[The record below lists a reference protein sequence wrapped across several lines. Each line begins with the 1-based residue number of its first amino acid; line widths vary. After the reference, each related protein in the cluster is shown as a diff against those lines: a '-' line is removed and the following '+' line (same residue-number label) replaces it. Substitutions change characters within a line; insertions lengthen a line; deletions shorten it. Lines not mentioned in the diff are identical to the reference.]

1 MAMPV
6 LDIYRKTQVRTAP
19 PSELLLMVYDVA
31 VRSTERAIKCMENG
45 HVAEANRHL
54 LKAQAAVDEL
64 NGALDF
70 EVGGRIAQNLAS
82 LYDFIKSSLIKANLR
97 KDPDSLKDSL
107 RLLIDLKDGWIK
119 AIDRIK

>member
-1 MAMPV
+1 
-6 LDIYRKTQVRTAP
+6 
-19 PSELLLMVYDVA
+19 
-31 VRSTERAIKCMENG
+31 
-45 HVAEANRHL
+45 
-54 LKAQAAVDEL
+54 
-64 NGALDF
+64 LDF

-82 LYDFIKSSLIKANLR
+82 LYDFIKSSLIKANLS